1 MAFIGVFM
9 MIVATVIA
17 VIVFGVLP
25 IIVGTI
31 LRHKT
36 KYKKIGRALRIFGYV
51 MLLPILSVALWF
63 LIFGRFA

>member
-36 KYKKIGRALRIFGYV
+36 KYKKNRKSTENFRLCYAITD
-51 MLLPILSVALWF
+51 S
-63 LIFGRFA
+63 